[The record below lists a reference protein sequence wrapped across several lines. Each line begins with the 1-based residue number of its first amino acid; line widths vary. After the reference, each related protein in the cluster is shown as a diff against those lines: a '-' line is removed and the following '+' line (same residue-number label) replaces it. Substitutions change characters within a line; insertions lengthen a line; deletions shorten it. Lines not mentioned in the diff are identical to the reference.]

1 MLMIEVNLYIV
12 IDFYLYNL
20 CSNTMEQFET
30 HTHIAKK
37 TKCFTQSLKGY
48 ISKVTNTS

>member
-12 IDFYLYNL
+12 IDFYLYIHH
-20 CSNTMEQFET
+20 SNTMEQFET

-37 TKCFTQSLKGY
+37 K
-48 ISKVTNTS
+48 KVLFNP